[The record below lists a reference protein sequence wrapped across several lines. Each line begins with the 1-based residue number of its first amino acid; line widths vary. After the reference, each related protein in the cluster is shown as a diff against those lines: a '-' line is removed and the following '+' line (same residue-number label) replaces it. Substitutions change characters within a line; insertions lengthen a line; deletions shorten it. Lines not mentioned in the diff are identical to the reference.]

1 MRIGIFGG
9 SFNPPHKM
17 HLKIAKEL
25 INKDYVDKII
35 FVPTGS
41 EYQYKNNLLK
51 DNYRLDMIKLMIKN
65 NPNMEVSNFEL
76 KDYVVYT
83 CETLEHFKLLYPS
96 DEIYFICGTDNL
108 SYIDKWKNGMDI
120 LNNYKILVIKRKG
133 DNIKE
138 LLKKYQE
145 YKDNIIITSIPLYNL
160 SSTIIRDKLKNNL
173 NVDDVMDKNVL
184 KYIKLNKLYE
194 KDN

>member
-65 NPNMEVSNFEL
+65 NANMEVSNFEL

-83 CETLEHFKLLYPS
+83 CETLEHFKSLYPN
-96 DEIYFICGTDNL
+96 DKIYFICGTDNL

-133 DNIKE
+133 DDIKE
-138 LLKKYQE
+138 LLNKYQE

-173 NVDDVMDKNVL
+173 KVDDVMDKNVL